1 MLPDKPELTKE
12 EKHTVK
18 SLFSENSP
26 YSNTTK
32 EIINGLVF
40 GSDELFN
47 VLTPYKYL
55 NHNNG
60 EWEYLRSVYDIKLGM
75 QLERNGRELVVDHE
89 FSSVEKKAI
98 ESLGSYYKKIRD
110 AIREDKHPETAFIHL
125 SKKDLNLM
133 NKQARELVQ
142 EVIDEVIN
150 GQFR

>member
-1 MLPDKPELTKE
+1 MLPNRPELTEE

-18 SLFSENSP
+18 SLFAEDSN

-47 VLTPYKYL
+47 VLTPFKYL
-55 NHNNG
+55 NPNNG

-75 QLERNGRELVVDHE
+75 QLERNGRELVGDHE
-89 FSSVEKKAI
+89 FSNIEKKAI
-98 ESLGSYYKKIRD
+98 ESLGGYYKKIRD

-125 SKKDLNLM
+125 NKKDLNLI

-142 EVIDEVIN
+142 EAIDEVIN
-150 GQFR
+150 G

>member
-1 MLPDKPELTKE
+1 MLPNKPELTAE
-12 EKHTVK
+12 EKHAIK
-18 SLFSENSP
+18 SLFAEESN

-47 VLTPYKYL
+47 VLTPFKYK
-55 NHNNG
+55 NPSNG
-60 EWEYLRSVYDIKLGM
+60 EWEYLRSVYDLCIGM

-89 FSSVEKKAI
+89 FSNIEKKVI

-110 AIREDKHPETAFIHL
+110 SIREDNDPNTAFIHL
-125 SKKDLNLM
+125 SKKDLNMM

-150 GQFR
+150 G

>member
-1 MLPDKPELTKE
+1 MSMLPNRPELTEE
-12 EKHTVK
+12 EKHAIK
-18 SLFSENSP
+18 SLFAEESN

-47 VLTPYKYL
+47 VLTPFKIITK
-55 NHNNG
+55 NG
-60 EWEYLRSVYDIKLGM
+60 DRDYLRSVFDIQVGM
-75 QLERNGRELVVDHE
+75 ELERDGKNFIVDQELT
-89 FSSVEKKAI
+89 SSEKLVLEI
-98 ESLGSYYKKIRD
+98 LSTYYKKIRD
-110 AIREDKHPETAFIHL
+110 AIREDKHPEIAFIHL

-150 GQFR
+150 G

>member
-1 MLPDKPELTKE
+1 MPMLPDRPEFSEE
-12 EKHTVK
+12 EKHTTK
-18 SLFSENSP
+18 SLFSENSSF
-26 YSNTTK
+26 SNTTK

-55 NHNNG
+55 NPNNG
-60 EWEYLRSVYDIKLGM
+60 EWEYLRSIYDIKLGM
-75 QLERNGRELVVDHE
+75 QLERSGREFVVDHE

-110 AIREDKHPETAFIHL
+110 AIREDKHTDTAFIHL
-125 SKKDLNLM
+125 NKKDLNLM

-142 EVIDEVIN
+142 KVIDEVIN
-150 GQFR
+150 G